1 MKTKRGQV
9 KLLFKS
15 RPKNT
20 HYKPGCYSW
29 VNEPEA
35 KEYIDSGDAEL
46 VTKTVTAPKPKK
58 ETTKKKE
65 KAEE

>member
-15 RPKNT
+15 RPKGT

-29 VNEPEA
+29 VNEAEA
-35 KEYIDSGDAEL
+35 KQYIDSGDAEL
-46 VTKTVTAPKPKK
+46 FGKAAAKPKK
-58 ETTKKKE
+58 KKNTKKE
-65 KAEE
+65 DKAKD